1 MNNNKYLLP
10 FYKKVSRA
18 IRRIDRTKLLLFEPS
33 IADQIAGF
41 YDSPSVD
48 QFKQLDVLSY
58 HTYCPFQKSLGS
70 SKCNLINT

>member
-48 QFKQLDVLSY
+48 QFK
-58 HTYCPFQKSLGS
+58 
-70 SKCNLINT
+70 